1 MPMTAQQW
9 SRVMHMSDEKLQAYP
24 YAGCQLPE
32 SIHPVWLV
40 FAVKVVCGDKFRV
53 KKHSQAM

>member
-1 MPMTAQQW
+1 
-9 SRVMHMSDEKLQAYP
+9 MSDEKLQAYQ

-53 KKHSQAM
+53 KKQSQAM